1 MPGYLALPHTGARS
15 WGPVSL
21 WASLTKH
28 HRLMSSYTFISH
40 IPQTANSKIKVPA
53 DAESDKSVLVRRG
66 AALFSL
72 RSHREGGSSLC
83 GGLTT
88 NLILQGSTLLITSY
102 RPPLPPHRVSTYKS
116 GENANIESMASFSPP
131 GSLTRTCPVPDT
143 FSTLYFRR
151 QVRNGTLSTT
161 TCVSPEGRCGLPRV
175 RFHGLSAQVEPSGA
189 FFFFFLAP
197 RWCLRVPKQGKGSS
211 LTQPVL
217 TLHSCVCR
225 HSSVERG
232 HEPPSSHGPRSP
244 EHWLER
250 AA

>member
-1 MPGYLALPHTGARS
+1 
-15 WGPVSL
+15 
-21 WASLTKH
+21 
-28 HRLMSSYTFISH
+28 MSSYTFISH

-53 DAESDKSVLVRRG
+53 DAVSDKSVLVRRG
-66 AALFSL
+66 PLFPAFPHRGRELALRGVLPLISFSRAPHSL
-72 RSHREGGSSLC
+72 SPPTGHRSPHIPSPW
-83 GGLTT
+83 GLV
-88 NLILQGSTLLITSY
+88 
-102 RPPLPPHRVSTYKS
+102 RVSTYES
-116 GENANIESMASFSPP
+116 GQNANIESMASFSPP

-189 FFFFFLAP
+189 PFFFFFLAP
-197 RWCLRVPKQGKGSS
+197 RWCSRVPKQGEGSS